1 LRNVKPDKENK
12 KTRMRKKVL
21 SSIEKRR
28 LGLHKLPKTG
38 LKYVSFAPLHQLW
51 LEYIENNL
59 GLEMRFVIL
68 VLNFQENNLQY

>member
-1 LRNVKPDKENK
+1 LRNVKPVKENK

-68 VLNFQENNLQY
+68 ILNFQENNLQY

>member
-1 LRNVKPDKENK
+1 
-12 KTRMRKKVL
+12 MRKKVL

-68 VLNFQENNLQY
+68 VLNFQENNLPY

>member
-1 LRNVKPDKENK
+1 LRNVKPVKENK